1 MSKILT
7 VFGATGNQGG
17 SVIDAVLA
25 DATLRNEF
33 RIRGVTRD
41 SNKPAAKALSARGV
55 DVVQADMSSTA
66 AAAPAVQGAHTV
78 FLVTNFWESMSAET
92 EKAQGRAVTDAC
104 KAAGVKHL
112 VFSSLLDIT
121 KLSDGRL
128 TGITHFDSKAW
139 IEDYIRASGVPA
151 TFVLAGL
158 FMSNFLGFIRKD
170 QGQQDGYVMMW
181 PEGVSVDGAP
191 IPLFDAAADTGK
203 FVKPAI
209 KRYPELVGQRIY
221 AATTYMTLEKVLAEF
236 ADVMGQPARAQVV
249 SAETWKSFL
258 PADGAQELL
267 ENMLLLQSPGY
278 YGGEKLDG
286 SLALLEEKPTAWR
299 AFVEKNRDKWL

>member
-17 SVIDAVLA
+17 SVIDAVLG

-41 SNKPAAKALSARGV
+41 SSKPAAKALSARGV
-55 DVVQADMSSTA
+55 DVVQADMSSAA

-121 KLSDGRL
+121 KLSQGRL

-139 IEDYIRASGVPA
+139 IEEYIRASGVPA

-170 QGQQDGYVMMW
+170 QGQGEGYVMMW

-203 FVKPAI
+203 FVKPVI
-209 KRYPELVGQRIY
+209 KQYPELLGRRIY
-221 AATTYMTLEKVLAEF
+221 AATAYMTLDKVLATF
-236 ADVMGQPARAQVV
+236 ADVMGRPARAQVV
-249 SAETWKSFL
+249 PAETWKSFL
-258 PADGAQELL
+258 PPEGAQELL
-267 ENMLLLQSPGY
+267 ENMLLLESPGY
-278 YGGEKLDG
+278 YGGEALDG

-299 AFVEKNRDKWL
+299 AFVEKNREKWL

>member
-25 DATLRNEF
+25 DTTLRNEF

-41 SNKPAAKALSARGV
+41 SSKPAAMALSARGV
-55 DVVQADMSSTA
+55 DVVQADMSSPA

-92 EKAQGRAVTDAC
+92 EKAQGRAVTEAC

-112 VFSSLLDIT
+112 IFSSLLDIT
-121 KLSDGRL
+121 KLSEGKL

-139 IEDYIRASGVPA
+139 VEEYIRASGVPA

-158 FMSNFLGFIRKD
+158 FMSNFFGFIRKTD
-170 QGQQDGYVMMW
+170 DGYAIAW
-181 PEGVSVDGAP
+181 PEGVSVESAP

-221 AATTYMTLEKVLAEF
+221 ASTGYMTLEKVLAEF
-236 ADVMGQPARAQVV
+236 SDVMGKPASARVV
-249 SAETWKSFL
+249 PAETWKSFL
-258 PADGAQELL
+258 PEQGAQELL

-286 SLALLEEKPTAWR
+286 SLALVEERPTEWK
-299 AFVEKNRDKWL
+299 AFVEKNKEKWL